1 MRSFWTPWP
10 VNRTRSR
17 RWPRLRG
24 YAVAG
29 RSAVLVFLV
38 LLFAAPTAFAEDEA
52 RRLVALLDYLG
63 SDYKNAVQDGKIVN
77 QDEFVE
83 MQEFSKRTLE
93 LLKQLK
99 ETDKADKADIEP
111 SLKSLA
117 NQIENKADPKAVAEL
132 ANGAKQKLIAI
143 YNIVPYPKQLP
154 SLASGKTIYLEN
166 CAQCHGETG
175 KGDGPSRA
183 TMNPKNPV
191 PANFTDAE
199 FMAGL
204 SPFKAF
210 NAVSFGVENT
220 AMASFAA
227 LSEEQRWQVAFYVL
241 SLRFSPKSAQA
252 GAALFQSKNVPV
264 ELTTIATLAT
274 NSDEQLLEKLK
285 AHTAQKSTDALLSP
299 PNPTLGPFSSPWT
312 AAHLKEALAYLRR
325 GLLETNPPDPL
336 LIARTLLREA
346 SELYTKGEKEK
357 AYQKAIEAYLDGLEL
372 AEPSL
377 FAKDASFGRG
387 LEGQFT
393 EFRNAIK
400 LGVPAEEIQKRD
412 LDIEAK
418 LDEAA
423 QILAREDSFSGY
435 YSFLNSAMIILREGL
450 EAALILAAILA
461 MLRVIGA
468 TQAARYIHL
477 GWILALVAGG
487 LTWLATQTIL
497 TLSGQHRESM
507 EGFISVFA
515 AVVLFYVGYWLHTK
529 AEAKKWQAFIQEK
542 VQDILSTKR
551 IFALVGISFFAVY
564 REAFEVVLFYQ
575 ALWLQNEQ
583 NHGAVIGGFITGL
596 ICLIVVTFAIL
607 KLGLRIPLKYFFGA
621 TGTLLYIMA
630 FIFAGNGI
638 KELQAAGWVP
648 STPVGFPPQV
658 PLLGIYPTVETL
670 AAQALMLLAFV
681 ATSVWMARENHRA
694 LRDKASYG

>member
-1 MRSFWTPWP
+1 MPSFWTSLR
-10 VNRTRSR
+10 VNQTKSRAWLGLTERVRARRS
-17 RWPRLRG
+17 W
-24 YAVAG
+24 VV
-29 RSAVLVFLV
+29 VLLI
-38 LLFAAPTAFAEDEA
+38 LLFAASTAYAEDEA

-63 SDYKNAVQDGKIVN
+63 SDYKNAVKDGKIIN
-77 QDEFVE
+77 QDEFGE
-83 MQEFSKRTLE
+83 MQEFSKRSLE

-99 ETDKADKADIEP
+99 ETDKVDKAGMEP

-117 NQIENKADPKAVAEL
+117 GQIENKADPKAVAEL
-132 ANGAKQKLIAI
+132 ANRAKQKLIAT
-143 YNIVPYPKQLP
+143 YSIVPYPRQLP
-154 SLASGKTIYLEN
+154 SLSSGKTVYLEN

-183 TMNPKNPV
+183 TMNPKNPP

-210 NAVSFGVENT
+210 NAISFGVENT

-241 SLRFSPKSAQA
+241 ALRFSPESAQA
-252 GAALFQSKNVPV
+252 GAALLQSKNIPG
-264 ELTTIATLAT
+264 ELATVATLAT
-274 NSDEQLLEKLK
+274 NSNEELLEKLEPY
-285 AHTAQKSTDALLSP
+285 AEQESQANNT
-299 PNPTLGPFSSPWT
+299 
-312 AAHLKEALAYLRR
+312 LAYLRR
-325 GLLETNPPDPL
+325 GVMETKPTDPL
-336 LIARTLLREA
+336 LIARMLLREA
-346 SELYTKGEKEK
+346 SDLYAKGEKEK
-357 AYQKAIEAYLDGLEL
+357 AYQKAVEAYLDGFEM

-377 FAKDASFGRG
+377 FARDGSFGRS
-387 LEGQFT
+387 LEAQFT
-393 EFRNAIK
+393 QFRNAIK
-400 LGVPAEEIQKRD
+400 QGVSPEDIQKRRF
-412 LDIEAK
+412 DIENQLEQAS
-418 LDEAA
+418 L
-423 QILAREDSFSGY
+423 ILARNDSFSGY
-435 YSFLNSAMIILREGL
+435 YSFLNSALIILREGL

-497 TLSGQHRESM
+497 TFSGQHRESM

-515 AVVLFYVGYWLHTK
+515 AIVLFYVGYWLHTK

-542 VQDILSTKR
+542 VQDILSRKR

-575 ALWLQNEQ
+575 ALWLQSDQ
-583 NHGAVIGGFITGL
+583 NHGALIWGFLAGL
-596 ICLIVVTFAIL
+596 AALVVATFAIL

-658 PLLGIYPTVETL
+658 PLLGIYPTLETL
-670 AAQALMLLAFV
+670 TAQALMLLAFV
-681 ATSVWMARENHRA
+681 ATSIWMARENHKS
-694 LRDKASYG
+694 LRDKASYV